1 MKILLIG
8 EYSHLHNSLKKALL
22 QLGHEVVLLGT
33 GDGFKNYPVDVDISS
48 QKWHHFWQKYFYLSI
63 NKLVGYN
70 QFKKDCFNQLMSFIP
85 RLKDFDLVQL
95 INVDPFMLPPDDMML
110 FYKEL
115 FQQNIPVF
123 LSACGEDSHII
134 QYYGAGGMRYS
145 ILDPYKDNSIHKEEA
160 LFSYRFLDNKNVAL
174 YHFVID
180 NVKAIIPSDL
190 DYAIPYSDVSK
201 AVPMIP
207 NPVDVD
213 SIAFKPLIINDKIC
227 IFFGINRHSFYKK
240 GGDIVLKVLDRIE
253 KAFGEKVQIALA
265 ENLAYDTYM
274 KRFDD
279 THIFIDQ
286 LYSYD
291 QGYNALE
298 AMAKGKCVL
307 TGAEKE
313 FEERYNLSKQVAV
326 NVLPDESDLYHKLVK
341 LIENPEKIIEIGKN
355 ARFFVEKHHNYTEV
369 AKQYLDVWQ
378 KKA

>member
-33 GDGFKNYPVDVDISS
+33 GDGFKNYPIDVDISS

-70 QFKKDCFNQLMSFIP
+70 QFKKDCFNHLMSFIP
-85 RLKDFDLVQL
+85 RIKEFDLVQF
-95 INVDPFMLPPDDMML
+95 INVVPFMLSPDVMLL

-115 FQQNIPVF
+115 FRQNVPVF

-134 QYYGAGGMRYS
+134 EFYGAGGMRYS
-145 ILDPYKDNSIHKEEA
+145 ILDPYQNNSRHKEEA
-160 LFSYRFLDNKNVAL
+160 FFSYRFLDHKNVAL

-190 DYAIPYSDVSK
+190 DYAIPYRNISK

-213 SIAFKPLIINDKIC
+213 GIAFKPLIINDKIR

-253 KAFGEKVQIALA
+253 KAFGEKVQIAMA
-265 ENLAYDTYM
+265 ENLAYETYM

-326 NVLPDESDLYHKLVK
+326 NVLPDEADLYHKLVK

-355 ARFFVEKHHNYTEV
+355 ARFFVEKHHNYIEV
-369 AKQYLDVWQ
+369 AKQYLEVWQ

>member
-48 QKWHHFWQKYFYLSI
+48 QRWQHFWQKYFYLTV

-70 QFKKDCFNQLMSFIP
+70 QFKKDCINHLMSFIP
-85 RLKDFDLVQL
+85 SVKDFDLVQL
-95 INVDPFMLPPDDMML
+95 INVDPFMLPPEDMMM

-115 FQQNIPVF
+115 FRQNIPVF

-134 QYYGAGGMRYS
+134 QFYRAGEMRYS
-145 ILDPYKDNSIHKEEA
+145 ILDPYQDNTRYKKEA
-160 LFSYRFLDNKNVAL
+160 FFSYRLLEDKNVAL
-174 YHFVID
+174 YNYVAN

-190 DYAIPYSDVSK
+190 DYAIPYANIPK
-201 AVPMIP
+201 AVSMIP

-213 SIAFKPLIINDKIC
+213 SIAFKPLIINDKIK

-240 GGDIVLKVLDRIE
+240 GADIVLKALDRIE
-253 KAFGEKVQIALA
+253 KIYGDKVQIALA
-265 ENLAYDTYM
+265 ENLAYDIYM

-298 AMAKGKCVL
+298 AMAKGKCVF

-313 FEERYNLSKQVAV
+313 FVERYNLSKPVAV
-326 NVLPDESDLYHKLVK
+326 NVLPDETDLYQKLVE
-341 LIENPEKIIEIGKN
+341 LIENPEKIIEIGRN
-355 ARFFVEKHHNYTEV
+355 ARFFIEKHHNYTEV
-369 AKQYLDVWQ
+369 AKQYLEIWQ

>member
-190 DYAIPYSDVSK
+190 DYAIPYSNVSK

-213 SIAFKPLIINDKIC
+213 SIVFKPLIINDKIC

-298 AMAKGKCVL
+298 AMAKGKCVF

-313 FEERYNLSKQVAV
+313 FVERYNLSKPVAV
-326 NVLPDESDLYHKLVK
+326 NVLPDETDLYHKLVK
-341 LIENPEKIIEIGKN
+341 LIENPENIIEIGEN
-355 ARFFVEKHHNYTEV
+355 ARNFVEKHHNYIEIAKKYLEV
-369 AKQYLDVWQ
+369 WHNKT
-378 KKA
+378 